1 MGPSILTMLFAL
13 ILGYAVNSSV
23 KIVSGGDEALVER
36 LGQYKRT
43 LKPGFHFISPLIEKV
58 VCVDTSRERVLDIKP
73 QSAITGDNVALEVD
87 AVVYWRVVNLQK
99 AYYGI
104 DQIENAIANLV
115 LTTFRAEIGR
125 LPMQDIL
132 GSRDDMNKKLL
143 KKLDEATE
151 TWGVKVIR
159 VEIQSITP
167 PKRVQ
172 EAMELERA
180 TKSEWQAMVNK
191 AIGTKEYMRLLVEA
205 LDSHPNSKQVLNYL
219 VTEKYLDAQQKL
231 GESDNAK
238 ILFMDPRNM
247 TEALNELMGSMPD
260 IQPHAHGGERELKLI
275 DQSTAQD

>member
-1 MGPSILTMLFAL
+1 MGQSILAMLVAL
-13 ILGYAVNSSV
+13 IVGYTVNSSV
-23 KIVSGGDEALVER
+23 RIVNGGDEALVER
-36 LGQYKRT
+36 LGKYRRT
-43 LKPGFHFISPLIEKV
+43 LKPGFHFITPLIEKV

-132 GSRDDMNKKLL
+132 GARDDMNKKLL

-205 LDSHPNSKQVLNYL
+205 LESHPNSRQVLNYL

-231 GESDNAK
+231 GDSDNAK

-247 TEALNELMGSMPD
+247 SEALNELMGSMPD
-260 IQPHAHGGERELKLI
+260 VPTEVNGSDVRVTDQP
-275 DQSTAQD
+275 TVQD

>member
-1 MGPSILTMLFAL
+1 MGQYILATLITL
-13 ILGYAVNSSV
+13 ILGYALNSSV

-43 LKPGFHFISPLIEKV
+43 LKPGFHFISPVVEKV
-58 VCVDTSRERVLDIKP
+58 VCVDTTRERVLDIKP

-143 KKLDEATE
+143 KKLDEATD

-191 AIGTKEYMRLLVEA
+191 AMGTKEYMRVLVES

-260 IQPHAHGGERELKLI
+260 IQSHSHHHEEMKVI
-275 DQSTAQD
+275 DTHTAQD

>member
-1 MGPSILTMLFAL
+1 MGQSILAMLVAL

-43 LKPGFHFISPLIEKV
+43 LKPGFHFISPVVEKV
-58 VCVDTSRERVLDIKP
+58 VCVDTTRERVLDIKP
-73 QSAITGDNVALEVD
+73 QSAITVDNVVLDVD

-115 LTTFRAEIGR
+115 LTTFRGEIGR
-125 LPMQDIL
+125 LPMKEIF
-132 GSRDDMNKKLL
+132 GSRDDMNKQLL

-172 EAMELERA
+172 EAMELEQA

-191 AIGTKEYMRLLVEA
+191 ATGTKEYMKLLVEA

-238 ILFMDPRNM
+238 ILFMDPKNM
-247 TEALNELMGSMPD
+247 TEALNELMGSMSD
-260 IQPHAHGGERELKLI
+260 IEPRSHHEDMKVIDTHA
-275 DQSTAQD
+275 SQD

>member
-1 MGPSILTMLFAL
+1 MGQSILAMLVAL

-43 LKPGFHFISPLIEKV
+43 LKPGFHFISPVVEKV
-58 VCVDTSRERVLDIKP
+58 VCVDTTRERVLDIKP
-73 QSAITGDNVALEVD
+73 QSAITVDNVVLDVD

-115 LTTFRAEIGR
+115 LTTFRGEIGR
-125 LPMQDIL
+125 LPMKEIF
-132 GSRDDMNKKLL
+132 GSRDDMNKQLL

-172 EAMELERA
+172 EAMELEQA

-191 AIGTKEYMRLLVEA
+191 ATGTKEYMKLLVEA

-238 ILFMDPRNM
+238 ILFMDPKNM
-247 TEALNELMGSMPD
+247 TEALNELMGSMSD
-260 IQPHAHGGERELKLI
+260 IEPQSPHEDMKVI
-275 DQSTAQD
+275 DTHATQD

>member
-1 MGPSILTMLFAL
+1 MGQSILAMIVAL
-13 ILGYAVNSSV
+13 ILGYTVNSSV
-23 KIVSGGDEALVER
+23 KIVSGGDEALVEL

-43 LKPGFHFISPLIEKV
+43 LKPGFHFIRPLVEKV
-58 VCVDTSRERVLDIKP
+58 VCVDTTRERVLDIKP

-104 DQIENAIANLV
+104 EQIENAIAQLV

-260 IQPHAHGGERELKLI
+260 VLPNSEGREMKVI
-275 DQSTAQD
+275 DTQTAQD

>member
-1 MGPSILTMLFAL
+1 MGQSILAMLVAL

-43 LKPGFHFISPLIEKV
+43 LKPGFHFISPVVEKV
-58 VCVDTSRERVLDIKP
+58 VCVDTTRERVLDIKP
-73 QSAITGDNVALEVD
+73 QSAITVDNVVLDVD

-115 LTTFRAEIGR
+115 LTTFRGEIGR
-125 LPMQDIL
+125 LPMKEIF
-132 GSRDDMNKKLL
+132 GSRDDMNKQLL

-172 EAMELERA
+172 EAMELEQA

-191 AIGTKEYMRLLVEA
+191 ATGTKEYMKLLVEA

-219 VTEKYLDAQQKL
+219 VTEKYLDAQQKV

-238 ILFMDPRNM
+238 ILFMDPKNM
-247 TEALNELMGSMPD
+247 TEALNELMGSMSD
-260 IQPHAHGGERELKLI
+260 IEPQSPHEDMKVI
-275 DQSTAQD
+275 DTHATQD

>member
-1 MGPSILTMLFAL
+1 MGQSILAMLVAL

-43 LKPGFHFISPLIEKV
+43 LKPGFHFISPVVEKV
-58 VCVDTSRERVLDIKP
+58 VCVDTTRERVLDIKP
-73 QSAITGDNVALEVD
+73 QSAITVDNVVLDVD
-87 AVVYWRVVNLQK
+87 AVVYWRVVNLQN

-115 LTTFRAEIGR
+115 LTTFRGEIGR
-125 LPMQDIL
+125 LPMKEIF
-132 GSRDDMNKKLL
+132 GSRDDMNKELL
-143 KKLDEATE
+143 KKLDEATK

-172 EAMELERA
+172 EAMELEQA

-191 AIGTKEYMRLLVEA
+191 ATGTKEYMKLLVEA

-238 ILFMDPRNM
+238 ILFMDPKNM
-247 TEALNELMGSMPD
+247 TEALNELMGSMSD
-260 IQPHAHGGERELKLI
+260 IEPHSHHEDMKVI
-275 DQSTAQD
+275 DTHASQD

>member
-1 MGPSILTMLFAL
+1 MIIAL
-13 ILGYAVNSSV
+13 ILGYTVNSSF
-23 KIVSGGDEALVER
+23 KIISGGDEALVER

-43 LKPGFHFISPLIEKV
+43 LKPGFHFISPLVEKV

-115 LTTFRAEIGR
+115 LTTFRAEIAR

-132 GSRDDMNKKLL
+132 ASRDDMNKKLL

-205 LDSHPNSKQVLNYL
+205 LDNHPNSKQVLNYL
-219 VTEKYLDAQQKL
+219 VTEKYLEAQQKL

-238 ILFMDPRNM
+238 ILFMDPKSM
-247 TEALNELMGSMPD
+247 TESLNNLMESIPD
-260 IQPHAHGGERELKLI
+260 VPSEAGGGEMRVI
-275 DQSTAQD
+275 DTPTSQD

>member
-1 MGPSILTMLFAL
+1 MGQSLLTMIVAL
-13 ILGYAVNSSV
+13 ILGYTVNSSF

-43 LKPGFHFISPLIEKV
+43 LKPGFHFISPLVEKV
-58 VCVDTSRERVLDIKP
+58 VCVDTSRERVLDTKP

-104 DQIENAIANLV
+104 DQIEDAIANLV
-115 LTTFRAEIGR
+115 LTTFRAEIAR
-125 LPMQDIL
+125 LPMQDVL
-132 GSRDDMNKKLL
+132 ASRDDMNKKLL
-143 KKLDEATE
+143 KRLDEATE
-151 TWGVKVIR
+151 SWGVKVIR

-205 LDSHPNSKQVLNYL
+205 LDNHPNSKQVLNYL

-238 ILFMDPRNM
+238 ILFMDPKNM
-247 TEALNELMGSMPD
+247 SEALNNLMESIPD
-260 IQPHAHGGERELKLI
+260 VPSGHGGGEMRVI
-275 DQSTAQD
+275 DTPTSQD

>member
-1 MGPSILTMLFAL
+1 MGQSILAMLVAL
-13 ILGYAVNSSV
+13 IIGYAVNSSV

-43 LKPGFHFISPLIEKV
+43 LKPGFHFITPLVEKV

-132 GSRDDMNKKLL
+132 GSRDNMNKTLL

-159 VEIQSITP
+159 VEVQSITP

-180 TKSEWQAMVNK
+180 TKSERQAVVNR
-191 AIGTKEYMRLLVEA
+191 AMATKESMSLLVEA
-205 LDSHPNSKQVLNYL
+205 IESHPNSRQVLNYL

-247 TEALNELMGSMPD
+247 SEALNELMGSMPD
-260 IQPHAHGGERELKLI
+260 IPTEVNSAELRVI
-275 DQSTAQD
+275 DQHSAQD

>member
-1 MGPSILTMLFAL
+1 MGQSILAMLVAL

-43 LKPGFHFISPLIEKV
+43 LKPGFHFISPVVEKV
-58 VCVDTSRERVLDIKP
+58 VCVDTTRERVLDIKP
-73 QSAITGDNVALEVD
+73 QSAITVDNVVLDVD

-115 LTTFRAEIGR
+115 LTTFRGEIGR
-125 LPMQDIL
+125 LPMKEIF
-132 GSRDDMNKKLL
+132 GSRDDMNKQLL

-172 EAMELERA
+172 EAMELEQA

-191 AIGTKEYMRLLVEA
+191 ATGTKEYMKLLVEA

-238 ILFMDPRNM
+238 ILFMDPKNM
-247 TEALNELMGSMPD
+247 TEALNELMGSMSD
-260 IQPHAHGGERELKLI
+260 IKPHSPHEDMKVI
-275 DQSTAQD
+275 DTQATQD

>member
-1 MGPSILTMLFAL
+1 MGQSILAMLVAL

-43 LKPGFHFISPLIEKV
+43 LKPGFHFVSPVVEKV
-58 VCVDTSRERVLDIKP
+58 VCVDTTRERVLDIKP
-73 QSAITGDNVALEVD
+73 QSAITVDNVVLDVA

-115 LTTFRAEIGR
+115 LTTFRGEIGR
-125 LPMQDIL
+125 LPMKEIF
-132 GSRDDMNKKLL
+132 GSRDDMNKQLL

-172 EAMELERA
+172 EAMELEQA

-191 AIGTKEYMRLLVEA
+191 ATGTKEYMKLLVEA

-238 ILFMDPRNM
+238 ILFMDPKNM
-247 TEALNELMGSMPD
+247 TEALNELMGPMPD
-260 IQPHAHGGERELKLI
+260 IQPNSPHEDMKVI
-275 DQSTAQD
+275 DTQATQD

>member
-1 MGPSILTMLFAL
+1 MGQSILAMLVAL
-13 ILGYAVNSSV
+13 IVGYTVNSSV
-23 KIVSGGDEALVER
+23 RIVNGGDEALVER
-36 LGQYKRT
+36 LGKYRRT
-43 LKPGFHFISPLIEKV
+43 LKPGFHFITPLIEKV

-132 GSRDDMNKKLL
+132 GARDDMNKKLL

-205 LDSHPNSKQVLNYL
+205 LESHPNSKQVLNYL

-231 GESDNAK
+231 GDSDNAK

-247 TEALNELMGSMPD
+247 SEALNELMGSMPD
-260 IQPHAHGGERELKLI
+260 VPTEVNGSDVRVTDQP
-275 DQSTAQD
+275 TVQD

>member
-1 MGPSILTMLFAL
+1 MGQSILTMLFAL

-43 LKPGFHFISPLIEKV
+43 LKPGFHIISPLVEKV

-115 LTTFRAEIGR
+115 LTTFRAEIAR

-132 GSRDDMNKKLL
+132 ASRDDMNKKLL

-205 LDSHPNSKQVLNYL
+205 LDNHPNSKQVLNYL
-219 VTEKYLDAQQKL
+219 VTEKYLEAQQKL

-238 ILFMDPRNM
+238 ILFMDPKSM
-247 TEALNELMGSMPD
+247 TESLNNLMESIPD
-260 IQPHAHGGERELKLI
+260 VPSSEAGGGEMRVI
-275 DQSTAQD
+275 DTPTSQD

>member
-1 MGPSILTMLFAL
+1 MGQSILAMLVAL
-13 ILGYAVNSSV
+13 IVGYTVNSSV
-23 KIVSGGDEALVER
+23 RIVNGGDEALVER
-36 LGQYKRT
+36 LGKYRRT
-43 LKPGFHFISPLIEKV
+43 LKPGFHFITPLIEKV

-132 GSRDDMNKKLL
+132 GARDDMNKKLL
-143 KKLDEATE
+143 KKLDEATD

-205 LDSHPNSKQVLNYL
+205 LESHPNSKQVLNYL

-231 GESDNAK
+231 GDSDNAK
-238 ILFMDPRNM
+238 ILFMDPRSM
-247 TEALNELMGSMPD
+247 SEALGELMGSMPD
-260 IQPHAHGGERELKLI
+260 IAREVNGADFRVI
-275 DQSTAQD
+275 DQPTAQD

>member
-1 MGPSILTMLFAL
+1 MGQSILAMLVAL

-43 LKPGFHFISPLIEKV
+43 LKPGFHFISPVVEKV
-58 VCVDTSRERVLDIKP
+58 VCVDTTRERVLDIKP
-73 QSAITGDNVALEVD
+73 QSAITVDNVVLDVD

-115 LTTFRAEIGR
+115 LTTFRGEIGR
-125 LPMQDIL
+125 LPMKEIF
-132 GSRDDMNKKLL
+132 GSRDEMNKQLL

-172 EAMELERA
+172 EAMELEQA

-191 AIGTKEYMRLLVEA
+191 ATGTKEYMKLLVEA

-238 ILFMDPRNM
+238 ILFMDPKNM
-247 TEALNELMGSMPD
+247 TEALNELMGSMSD
-260 IQPHAHGGERELKLI
+260 IKPHSPHEDMKVI
-275 DQSTAQD
+275 DTQATQD

>member
-1 MGPSILTMLFAL
+1 MGQSILAMLVAL

-43 LKPGFHFISPLIEKV
+43 LKPGFHLISPLVEKV

-73 QSAITGDNVALEVD
+73 QSAITADNVALDVD

-115 LTTFRAEIGR
+115 LTTFRGEIGR
-125 LPMQDIL
+125 LPMKEIL
-132 GSRDDMNKKLL
+132 SSRDEMNKQLL

-159 VEIQSITP
+159 VEIQNITP
-167 PKRVQ
+167 PKRVK
-172 EAMELERA
+172 EAMELEQA
-180 TKSEWQAMVNK
+180 TKSECQAMVNK
-191 AIGTKEYMRLLVEA
+191 ANGTKEYMRVLVEA
-205 LDSHPNSKQVLNYL
+205 LDSHPNSQQVLNYL
-219 VTEKYLDAQQKL
+219 VTEKYLEAQQKL

-238 ILFMDPRNM
+238 ILFMDPKCM
-247 TEALNELMGSMPD
+247 TEALGELMGSMPD
-260 IQPHAHGGERELKLI
+260 IDPQSHPGEMKVI
-275 DQSTAQD
+275 DSHTAQN